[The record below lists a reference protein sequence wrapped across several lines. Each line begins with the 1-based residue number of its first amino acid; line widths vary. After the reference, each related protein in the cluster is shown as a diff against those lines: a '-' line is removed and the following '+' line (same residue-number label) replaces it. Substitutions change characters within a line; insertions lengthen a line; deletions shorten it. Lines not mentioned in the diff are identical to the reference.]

1 MTIELLKAE
10 IEKLPPRERAALVR
24 WLQDQDDLAWDEQ
37 ISSDYRAGKLDRLI
51 ERAEKEF
58 DDGTIREAP

>member
-1 MTIELLKAE
+1 MTLEALKSE
-10 IEKLPPRERAALVR
+10 ITKLPREQRAALVR
-24 WLQDQDDLAWDEQ
+24 WLEEQDEQAWDQQ
-37 ISSDYRAGKLDRLI
+37 IRDDYRAGKLNELI